1 MSGWSR
7 ANTGMRHFRWIKEGR
22 QGVITNGLF
31 TMYEEVNNILLNW
44 YQNIFWQRLSLS
56 AEDPWL
62 GLWCGDRATEGRSIP
77 DSVLPERGRAHYFY
91 FFLFFLLLKW
101 GRDEKKGVEKKEGTE
116 KLLYVAFPPKQS
128 SWRGFRP
135 GSLFGRWSQNVEWG
149 SEEGEI
155 GEGRKGNKGSVID
168 LVAMMGN
175 HIPSYQNSL
184 RNLEESV
191 SDDLYQKFPSRV
203 LTPHTFACFCTQTEQ
218 LLKALEKAQ
227 RQKRWDLG
235 RAHRAVRDT
244 CMKSGVM
251 RRRGIGHRSICYWND
266 KMLATLEN

>member
-1 MSGWSR
+1 
-7 ANTGMRHFRWIKEGR
+7 
-22 QGVITNGLF
+22 
-31 TMYEEVNNILLNW
+31 MYEEVNNILLNW

-62 GLWCGDRATEGRSIP
+62 GLWCEDRATEGRSIP

-91 FFLFFLLLKW
+91 FFPFFSSAQMRKRWEERCREERGDRETALCCIS
-101 GRDEKKGVEKKEGTE
+101 
-116 KLLYVAFPPKQS
+116 PKQS

-135 GSLFGRWSQNVEWG
+135 GSLFERWSQDVEWG
-149 SEEGEI
+149 SEDGEI
-155 GEGRKGNKGSVID
+155 GEGRKANKGSVID

-203 LTPHTFACFCTQTEQ
+203 LTTHTFACFCTRTEQ
-218 LLKALEKAQ
+218 LLKAVEKAQ

-235 RAHRAVRDT
+235 KAHRAVCDT